1 MQNII
6 RQDIEE
12 SLQWLRQ
19 QMAEHGFDT
28 STPVKDIEAF
38 FQAQEATKNMLDN
51 EISDIADE
59 YGEDSLEVEAAED
72 LQNDVEEGF
81 REVEETTAERLK
93 DTQKDFLE
101 FDEIKKTLQE
111 NKELQQEL
119 QKQNEELQR
128 KSEELAKEVDFL
140 RHKSKYR
147 IQAFTESVSKITGQ
161 AKDFANKTFDNVK
174 QFCNDRK
181 IDLFKAVDNARM
193 KQNRFLKEFCLNTR
207 EMTMQSRNRT
217 QEKLQACED
226 YLQKYQEAKKAK
238 KAVINQFLKPFL
250 PKKISEKYF
259 STDVNKIKFNEKTD
273 YRVYTFADCI
283 NDLRKSYISKIDSRQ
298 KFMDKLEATID
309 KLDEKA
315 VNIANKWQDKAKEP
329 TQKSFEENLHRFEKE
344 AEMENQNI
352 NPQRTQSQER

>member
-38 FQAQEATKNMLDN
+38 FQAQEATKDMLDN

-81 REVEETTAERLK
+81 REVGETTAESLREEIK
-93 DTQKDFLE
+93 EATE
-101 FDEIKKTLQE
+101 FDKNYEQLFSKDEIKEDISKQYDA
-111 NKELQQEL
+111 QIQEL
-119 QKQNEELQR
+119 KQQIEEL
-128 KSEELAKEVDFL
+128 KHPWKTKVKNVSENFAK
-140 RHKSKYR
+140 
-147 IQAFTESVSKITGQ
+147 FTNN
-161 AKDFANKTFDNVK
+161 AKDFANKTFDNVT

-273 YRVYTFADCI
+273 YRIYTFADCV
-283 NDLRKSYISKIDSRQ
+283 NELRKSYISKIDSRQ

>member
-6 RQDIEE
+6 KQDIEE
-12 SLQWLRQ
+12 SLQWLRK
-19 QMAEHGFDT
+19 QMEEHGFDT
-28 STPVKDIEAF
+28 STPIKDMEAF
-38 FQAQEATKNMLDN
+38 FQAQEATKDMLDN

-81 REVEETTAERLK
+81 REVEETTAKRLK
-93 DTQKDFLE
+93 DTQIDFSD
-101 FDEIKKTLQE
+101 FDEMKKLLQE
-111 NKELQQEL
+111 NKDLQQEL
-119 QKQNEELQR
+119 QKQNEEMAQ
-128 KSEELAKEVDFL
+128 KIDFL
-140 RHKSKYR
+140 QHKGKYR
-147 IQAFTESVSKITGQ
+147 IQASVEFVSKITGQ
-161 AKDFANKTFDNVK
+161 AKEFANKTFDNVK

-283 NDLRKSYISKIDSRQ
+283 NDLRKRYISKIDSRQ

-315 VNIANKWQDKAKEP
+315 VNIESKWQNKAKEP
-329 TQKSFEENLHRFEKE
+329 TQKSFEENLQRFEKE

-352 NPQRTQSQER
+352 TPQRTQSQER

>member
-38 FQAQEATKNMLDN
+38 FQAQEATKDMLDN

-81 REVEETTAERLK
+81 REVEETTAKILNDEIQES
-93 DTQKDFLE
+93 TE
-101 FDEIKKTLQE
+101 FDKNYEKLFSE
-111 NKELQQEL
+111 NKVEENSLQQYAEQIQEL
-119 QKQNEELQR
+119 KQQIEELKHPWKNKIQNLTN
-128 KSEELAKEVDFL
+128 KMGIATNAAKE
-140 RHKSKYR
+140 
-147 IQAFTESVSKITGQ
+147 
-161 AKDFANKTFDNVK
+161 FANKTFDNVK

-207 EMTMQSRNRT
+207 EMAMQSRNRN

-273 YRVYTFADCI
+273 YKLYSFADCI
-283 NDLRKSYISKIDSRQ
+283 NELRKSYISKIDSRQ

-315 VNIANKWQDKAKEP
+315 VNIESKWQDKAKEP

-344 AEMENQNI
+344 AEMENQGI